1 MILNDAIANHESVLQ
16 DCKGRWLAI
25 DPERAEAQRQ
35 LLIDEGILD
44 EDGGGSAL
52 MRRTAREA
60 IQKLAKSKAFDIA
73 PNDDQTRL
81 FQQQLLTEP
90 VPELPK
96 LPEHL
101 ETLLRSY
108 QKQGVSFLADR
119 ALCRANPILADDMGL
134 GKTLQVLAMLALWK
148 AAGLSQKHPFSVLI
162 ICPATVI
169 GVWCAQAREFCPE
182 LDVIPLT
189 GNAAKRQKTFDEHP
203 DGILVTHYGLVRT
216 DSLML
221 KQREY
226 EFIVLDEAQNI
237 KNPQAQATLAVKML
251 DSRHRI
257 ALTGTPIENRL
268 QDLWSIMD
276 FLNPGFLGDLSF
288 FNSKY
293 ASGGGNVEALVA
305 KMAPLM
311 LRREKRS
318 VAAELPPR
326 TVTVLPVEMTEGQR
340 ELYDRELVMTRNAVS
355 EEGAFE
361 ILAALTRLR
370 QLCCDP
376 ELRLKE
382 QHNYGSGKLDLLLDK
397 AADLLESGHSI
408 LVFSQFAQMLE
419 IIRRE
424 MAARQMPTR
433 LITGE
438 TPVEERARLVDQFN
452 DDPQDSV
459 MLLSLKA
466 AGTGL
471 TLTRADYVFLYDP
484 WWNPA
489 AENQAIDRTHRIGQ
503 TRPVFAYRLVAED
516 SIEGRVLELMRR
528 KQELF
533 DAVVGGATEQSIVER
548 LDRNDLLK
556 LLE

>member
-1 MILNDAIANHESVLQ
+1 
-16 DCKGRWLAI
+16 
-25 DPERAEAQRQ
+25 
-35 LLIDEGILD
+35 
-44 EDGGGSAL
+44 
-52 MRRTAREA
+52 
-60 IQKLAKSKAFDIA
+60 
-73 PNDDQTRL
+73 
-81 FQQQLLTEP
+81 
-90 VPELPK
+90 
-96 LPEHL
+96 
-101 ETLLRSY
+101 
-108 QKQGVSFLADR
+108 
-119 ALCRANPILADDMGL
+119 
-134 GKTLQVLAMLALWK
+134 
-148 AAGLSQKHPFSVLI
+148 
-162 ICPATVI
+162 
-169 GVWCAQAREFCPE
+169 
-182 LDVIPLT
+182 
-189 GNAAKRQKTFDEHP
+189 
-203 DGILVTHYGLVRT
+203 
-216 DSLML
+216 
-221 KQREY
+221 
-226 EFIVLDEAQNI
+226 
-237 KNPQAQATLAVKML
+237 ML

-293 ASGGGNVEALVA
+293 ASGGGNVSALIAKVA
-305 KMAPLM
+305 PIM

-340 ELYDRELVMTRNAVS
+340 ALYDRELVLARSSVS

-361 ILAALTRLR
+361 LLAALTRLR

-382 QHNYGSGKLDLLLDK
+382 QHTYGSGKLDLLLDK
-397 AADLLESGHSI
+397 ATDLLESGHSI

-433 LITGE
+433 LITGD
-438 TPVEERARLVDQFN
+438 TPVEERGRIVDEFN
-452 DDPQDSV
+452 DDPKDSV

-471 TLTRADYVFLYDP
+471 TLTRADYVFLFDP

-516 SIEGRVLELMRR
+516 SIEGRVLELMQR

-533 DAVVGGATEQSIVER
+533 DTVIGGATEQNIIER